1 MIKRFRLH
9 FVDAATI
16 LAIFAVGLF
25 YYGSLYQQNEKKFSF
40 YQAYFV
46 SALNIYCINDP
57 NVRAYNSIN
66 HNTNDR
72 IDISKI
78 SCSEIK
84 KSPILNNSYYNGWH
98 DTHPILSTLIGRIWR
113 LFGFSWEALW
123 PIAGTL
129 GALTIVSFYIALRCF
144 GTPWLAATL
153 LFPALIPN
161 AFFEQNFYYLR
172 DFSKVP
178 FILLAFA
185 FLGLL
190 FRPRTTYQGR
200 LLTLV
205 ASTATIAIGTGFRQ
219 DAIVLLP
226 VIVGAAAVAEFN
238 LHWKAA
244 WRLAGGFAAIAG
256 TFILLTLAIGLL
268 KTDQTA
274 QLQGYPHFI
283 VQGFADVFWKDARS
297 GVPGVSFLALYS
309 DMLAWAAV
317 DANSGENVQ
326 YFATLDPN
334 YTTSGFDLI
343 AKYWG
348 LSAADT
354 VTRVF
359 SALSAI
365 SHSFWIV
372 DRIATWLVWLL
383 CLVAIGQWRLSYFLA
398 FSLFSLT
405 AAGSIQFSSRHSI
418 HLIMLDR
425 TIVVVVATTLLATL
439 WRYITSSRWTLDLR
453 LAAWSGITCVLL
465 VSVVV
470 VGAHFVQAANLA
482 RLKHDLEALQ
492 WQPTPATQAGPIS
505 SMSEALVRFTI
516 DPSRCPGVPLEAIME
531 LEGETVTRRLD
542 SLDGKARS
550 LYFAIF
556 EPTVEKVTVDVKP
569 HVCVIE
575 RSLSRL
581 GDGSIPP
588 LQFFDPDAALT
599 MQRLGRHFLNIL
611 SAIR

>member
-1 MIKRFRLH
+1 
-9 FVDAATI
+9 VDAATI
-16 LAIFAVGLF
+16 LAIFAAGLF
-25 YYGSLYQQNEKKFSF
+25 YYGNLYLQNEKKFSF
-40 YQAYFV
+40 YQAYFI

-57 NVRAYNSIN
+57 NVRAYNSLS

-78 SCSEIK
+78 SCSEIE
-84 KSPILNNSYYNGWH
+84 KSPILNDSYYNGWH
-98 DTHPILSTLIGRIWR
+98 DTHPILSTLIGHTWR

-129 GALTIVSFYIALRCF
+129 GALTIVSFYVALRCF

-185 FLGLL
+185 LLGLL
-190 FRPRTTYQGR
+190 FRPQTTYRGR

-205 ASTATIAIGTGFRQ
+205 VSTATIAIGTGFRQ
-219 DAIVLLP
+219 DTIVLLP
-226 VIVGAAAVAEFN
+226 VILGAAVIAECS
-238 LHWKAA
+238 LDWKAVQ
-244 WRLAGGFAAIAG
+244 RLAISFTAIAG

-268 KTDQTA
+268 KTSQTA

-309 DMLAWAAV
+309 DVLAWAAV
-317 DANSGENVQ
+317 DANSTEHVK
-326 YFATLDPN
+326 YFGTLDPK

-343 AKYWG
+343 VKYWS

-354 VTRVF
+354 VTRIF
-359 SALSAI
+359 GALSTI
-365 SHSFWIV
+365 SHGYWIV

-405 AAGSIQFSSRHSI
+405 AAGSIQFSPRHSI

-425 TIVVVVATTLLATL
+425 TVVVIVATTLLATL
-439 WRYITSSRWTLDLR
+439 WRYIMSSRWTLDLR
-453 LAAWSGITCVLL
+453 LTAWSGIASVLL
-465 VSVVV
+465 VGVVV
-470 VGAHFVQAANLA
+470 VGTHFVQSASVA
-482 RLKHDLEALQ
+482 RLKHNLETLH
-492 WQPTPATQAGPIS
+492 WQPSKAMQAGPIS
-505 SMSEALVRFTI
+505 GTSEALVRFTI

-542 SLDGKARS
+542 SLDGKPRS
-550 LYFAIF
+550 VYFAVF

-569 HVCVIE
+569 HICVIE
-575 RSLSRL
+575 RSLGRL
-581 GDGSIPP
+581 GDGSTPP
-588 LQFFDPDAALT
+588 LQFFDPAAALAA
-599 MQRLGRHFLNIL
+599 QHLGRHFLNIL